1 MLTVQEKVK
10 SVLSGVES
18 DGGNEAAGF
27 DPVTPDNLCSD
38 RLNEEPVVAMLVE
51 HFFDLRNEVFS
62 KHGWIQL
69 AGVFRGNVGVG
80 DPL

>member
-1 MLTVQEKVK
+1 MLTVQEKVE

-27 DPVTPDNLCSD
+27 DPVTPDDLCSD
-38 RLNEEPVVAMLVE
+38 RLDEEPVVAVLVE
-51 HFFDLRNEVFS
+51 DFLDLWDEVFPEQD
-62 KHGWIQL
+62 WIQL
-69 AGVFRGNVGVG
+69 AGIFCSDVGVG